1 MQVPRIALA
10 LAVVASACASP
21 PSEHAG
27 YLREMRS
34 APTTFR
40 IARALDQTAWQ
51 RARSFVTR
59 FSSMKVKSATG
70 SVLQTYDPPSDET
83 RFGYR
88 VTRRSTRSGVTF
100 TVKCLRRDRW
110 EKKHC
115 QENAGIAA
123 TYIRTGELPYPALIH
138 R

>member
-1 MQVPRIALA
+1 MQVSWIALA
-10 LAVVASACASP
+10 LVVVASACASAP
-21 PSEHAG
+21 PDQAG
-27 YLREMRS
+27 YLREIRS

-40 IARALDQTAWQ
+40 IARALDQTAWK

-59 FSSMKVKSATG
+59 FSSMKVKNATD
-70 SVLQTYDPPSDET
+70 SVLQTYHPPSDES

-88 VTRRSTRSGVTF
+88 VTRRPARSGVTF

-110 EKKHC
+110 EKRQC

-123 TYIRTGELPYPALIH
+123 TYIRTGELPYPGLIH